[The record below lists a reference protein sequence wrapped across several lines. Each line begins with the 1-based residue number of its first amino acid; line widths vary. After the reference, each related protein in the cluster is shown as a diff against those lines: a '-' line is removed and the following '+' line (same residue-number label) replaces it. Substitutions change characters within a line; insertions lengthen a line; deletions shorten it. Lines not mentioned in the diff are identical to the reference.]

1 MNYSTL
7 EIKDLA
13 KAWLV
18 ISLAFAIVIAGFNF
32 KLILMF
38 PIMLLTV
45 GVGFLLHELGHKYV
59 AQKFG
64 YKAEFRAF
72 NQMLIFSLITS
83 FFGFVFAAPGG
94 VFHGRIASKQKEGL
108 IALAGP
114 FVNILLS
121 MLFLSF
127 YFTFPSIKF
136 IFFYGAYVNAFL
148 AVFNLIPIFP
158 LDGHKL
164 FQWNKLIWLAS
175 MIVSGL
181 VMLNAGF
188 QQTL

>member
-1 MNYSTL
+1 MNYSKT

-18 ISLAFAIVIAGFNF
+18 ISLAFAIVIAGFNS
-32 KLILMF
+32 KLILIF

-45 GVGFLLHELGHKYV
+45 GVGFLLHELAHKYV

-108 IALAGP
+108 IAIAGP
-114 FVNILLS
+114 LVNVVLS
-121 MLFLSF
+121 LIFLSL
-127 YFTFPSIKF
+127 YFIFPSLKF
-136 IFFYGAYVNAFL
+136 LFFYGAYVNAFL
-148 AVFNLIPIFP
+148 AVFNLIPLGP
-158 LDGHKL
+158 LDGSKV
-164 FQWNKLIWLAS
+164 FQWNKLVWLAS
-175 MIVSGL
+175 MIVSGG
-181 VMLNAGF
+181 VMMG
-188 QQTL
+188 TGS

>member
-1 MNYSTL
+1 MNYSKT

-18 ISLAFAIVIAGFNF
+18 ISLAFAIVIAGFNS
-32 KLILMF
+32 KLILIF

-45 GVGFLLHELGHKYV
+45 GVGFLLHELAHKYV

-108 IALAGP
+108 IAIAGP
-114 FVNILLS
+114 LVNVVLS
-121 MLFLSF
+121 LIFLSL
-127 YFTFPSIKF
+127 YFIFPSLKF
-136 IFFYGAYVNAFL
+136 LFFYGAYVN
-148 AVFNLIPIFP
+148 
-158 LDGHKL
+158 
-164 FQWNKLIWLAS
+164 
-175 MIVSGL
+175 
-181 VMLNAGF
+181 
-188 QQTL
+188 